1 MTAPVLVG
9 PLPAG
14 GGPTPFPDWDDV
26 LADIGDRIRAER
38 QARGW
43 SQTELGR
50 RAGMG
55 LATVK
60 RLENGETSLRGFV
73 RACRALGVPADHLLS
88 DQWQIPLPRPSLTAR
103 QAEVLAAVS
112 DGRPLSEA
120 ARDLHMTP
128 EGLASELSGR
138 IYQRLGVSDAPRL
151 ERRAAAVRVAVE
163 YGLITLPNRT
173 S

>member
-9 PLPAG
+9 PPPSR
-14 GGPTPFPDWDDV
+14 GGPAPSIDWDDV

-38 QARGW
+38 QARSW
-43 SQTELGR
+43 TQTEFGR

-73 RACRALGVPADHLLS
+73 RACAALGVPVDHVLS
-88 DQWQIPLPRPSLTAR
+88 GEWQMPAVRPSLTAR
-103 QAEVLAAVS
+103 QAEVLAVVS
-112 DGRPLSEA
+112 DGRPLSVA
-120 ARDLHMTP
+120 ARELQMTP

-138 IYQRLGVSDAPRL
+138 IYQRLGVSDVPRP
-151 ERRAAAVRVAVE
+151 ERRAAAVRVAVRH
-163 YGLITLPNRT
+163 GLITPPNRT